1 MAILTNCGVPF
12 FLDILN
18 TNDEDTLNASSYV
31 IQLILDSLSD
41 AHVINKVKEMRK
53 NPRMMTSEERKWCNQ
68 VENERNDLIRS
79 EYRERN
85 VRNLMKN
92 FLPPAIALRFMAT
105 TRNIACY
112 DTSPYVNVSLVNRK
126 TDHGHFRTKEHLRTG
141 FFYPLRDPELP
152 YLLFEPNPMS

>member
-1 MAILTNCGVPF
+1 MLAILTNCGVPF

-85 VRNLMKN
+85 VRNLIKISCR
-92 FLPPAIALRFMAT
+92 PPL
-105 TRNIACY
+105 
-112 DTSPYVNVSLVNRK
+112 
-126 TDHGHFRTKEHLRTG
+126 H
-141 FFYPLRDPELP
+141 
-152 YLLFEPNPMS
+152 